1 MMGCRSTSPPRVRAW
16 PPEWQRRMFVLS
28 VAEVILVASFSWA
41 ALSGWGDRVC
51 GEHGLACGVVS
62 NAILT
67 LTIGLGAYL
76 YLIGIRRWWILREYL
91 RTARDDPGRIFEVPP
106 YGLGGLP
113 VGIDRLYVQVVDE
126 LALQE
131 DRGVAT
137 VVGDAGCGKTSFLL
151 GLAHHLARR
160 GAVPIP
166 LSMRGRDGPVDL
178 NALARDHLLSH
189 IERRTRSHSEAENLW
204 RALAFKGL
212 AVVLAD
218 GLDELAP
225 SSPKDRLDIARSA
238 LDVALRQGLRVVA
251 TSRPE
256 GAPPGDEYPQFP
268 VPELAEDKAGE
279 YIKGR
284 AKIVLE
290 RKGKILEAQ
299 KVEGVAELVRR
310 ADIVRTPFYLNVV
323 ADLAAANGVSDVVL
337 SDDARRTRIELLNRY
352 VDGIASRTIS
362 RHAAIHAREEDVI
375 AMLPRVAGAMTS
387 RRELESSMGSL
398 READSQLSERLQEEP
413 IGLGNAV
420 DDGERLGFVRTY
432 SAGGDT
438 RIRFTHAILQSFF
451 LHRLFMAHGAAW
463 DVLLELTSPNH
474 PQEMLTALSMWTATE
489 DRFRKEVSLRLRD
502 DARSSSVEA
511 SLQVFVASLELTAP
525 DEVDGTLDTVGEE
538 AWRGSDRTIKLAVIP
553 RIRSLELKWRSGFLY
568 GRTRDPDYAARFA
581 AAQAVAAGGVG
592 SFRELRP
599 RMERRLTFLKGAS
612 SQELRAELSPPKT
625 WDDDSERRTFDA
637 AVIGWLLPAL
647 VSAEADGRR
656 EPGDL
661 LRDYIEVIEDEK
673 TPMGLEA
680 SFAQGFKLDA
690 MLHPSRPPSDE
701 AIDLLAHARF
711 WYSATVL
718 LQAIARRGFAYPE
731 ARDRALTVVSDR
743 SGGGEHPYVRKT
755 AKLCERALKQSGSD
769 EDGWRRFIWEDEA
782 EVIARAANPLVP
794 EATKL
799 VADIVL
805 LLTLIEQ
812 PRRVGVPVMG
822 KAAERE
828 AKLPRCLSRRGHRK
842 EFQDGCL
849 CDAKLCPYPTLAG
862 TAAGRAPLSYG
873 FCMHQASLAR
883 ARSRSGSRRFWQ
895 QMASRVSRV

>member
-1 MMGCRSTSPPRVRAW
+1 MI
-16 PPEWQRRMFVLS
+16 VLS
-28 VAEVILVASFSWA
+28 VAEVILVATFSWA

-76 YLIGIRRWWILREYL
+76 YLIAIRRWWILREYL
-91 RTARDDPGRIFEVPP
+91 RTARDDTGGIFEVPP
-106 YGLGGLP
+106 YGLGGKPP
-113 VGIDRLYVQVVDE
+113 VGLDRLYVQVVDE
-126 LALQE
+126 LALQH

-137 VVGDAGCGKTSFLL
+137 VVGDAGSGKTSFLL
-151 GLAHHLARR
+151 GLAQHLADR

-166 LSMRGRDGPVDL
+166 LSMRGRDAPVDL

-189 IERRTRSHSEAENLW
+189 IERKTRSHTEAENLW

-268 VPELAEDKAGE
+268 VPELAGDKARE
-279 YIKGR
+279 YIEGR
-284 AKIVLE
+284 AKVVLE
-290 RKGKILEAQ
+290 QKGKILEAQ
-299 KVEGVAELVRR
+299 QVEGVDELVGR

-323 ADLAAANGVSDVVL
+323 ADMVAADSLSDVAL
-337 SDDARRTRIELLNRY
+337 SDDARRTRVELLNRY
-352 VDGIASRTIS
+352 VDGIASRSIS
-362 RHAAIHAREEDVI
+362 RPAAIHMREEDVI
-375 AMLPRVAGAMTS
+375 AMLPRLAGAMTS

-398 READSQLSERLQEEP
+398 REAESELSERLQEEP
-413 IGLGNAV
+413 IGLGNTV
-420 DDGERLGFVRTY
+420 GDGERLGFVRTY

-451 LHRLFMAHGAAW
+451 LHRLFLAHGETW
-463 DVLLELTSPNH
+463 DVLLDLTSPNH

-502 DARSSSVEA
+502 DARSSSVDA
-511 SLQVFVASLELTAP
+511 SLPVFVASLELMDP
-525 DEVDGTLDTVGEE
+525 DDVDGTLDTVGEE

-553 RIRSLELKWRSGFLY
+553 RIRSLELRWRSRFLY

-581 AAQAVAAGGVG
+581 AAQAVAAGGIG
-592 SFRELRP
+592 SFQELRP
-599 RMERRLTFLKGAS
+599 RMENRLTFLKGAS
-612 SQELRAELSPPKT
+612 SQELSAELSPPKT
-625 WDDDSERRTFDA
+625 WDDASSRRTFDA

-647 VSAEADGRR
+647 ASAAADGPN

-661 LRDYIEVIEDEK
+661 LKDYIEVIKKDEI
-673 TPMGLEA
+673 PMGLEA

-690 MLHPSRPPSDE
+690 MLDPSRAPSEE

-718 LQAIARRGFAYPE
+718 LQAIARRGFTTPE
-731 ARDRALTVVSDR
+731 LRERALAIVSGR
-743 SGGGEHPYVRKT
+743 SGGEEHPYVRRT
-755 AKLCERALKQSGSD
+755 AKLCQRALTESGSED
-769 EDGWRRFIWEDEA
+769 DGWRRFIWEDEA

-822 KAAERE
+822 EAAKRQ
-828 AKLPRCLSRRGHRK
+828 AKLPRCLDERGHRK
-842 EFQDGCL
+842 EFDDGCR
-849 CDAKLCPYPTLAG
+849 CDANLCPYPSLAG

-873 FCMHQASLAR
+873 FCMRQASLAR

-895 QMASRVSRV
+895 QMASKVSRV